1 MSEPY
6 TLTLAEMISAVRR
19 KKLSPVEL
27 TESLLARIDSLEATI
42 KAWVTLP
49 RVSLFREARRC
60 EQEALRGNF
69 RGPLHGI
76 PIGVKDIFYT
86 AGMRTTG
93 GSKIFEKFVPGF
105 DSTPVTRLKKAGALI
120 LGKTATTEFAM
131 ADPAPTCN
139 PWNPAHTPG
148 GSSSGSAA
156 AVATSM
162 CPGALGSQTGGS
174 VLRPA
179 AYCGV
184 VGLKPTAGRIS
195 RYGVFPLAYTLDHVG
210 VLTRTVE
217 DAALLF
223 EPLAG
228 FDPLDAAS
236 SREPVAGLSRF
247 LQPPRRPL
255 RVGLIRAFYEKNSA
269 KAAWKNTEEAL
280 GKLSRAGA
288 QVEEVEMPASFAA
301 VHDAHHLIQKVE
313 AASFHERLFE
323 KSPGLYRPKLRELVE
338 IGLLIPGVDYLRAQ
352 KIKGLF
358 RREMEAVLRNY
369 DCLISPAT
377 SSPAPK
383 GLASTG
389 NPWFQAPWSL
399 SGLPTIGLPSG
410 LDSQG
415 FPLALQLVGKAY
427 EEGLLLAAARWCEEV
442 LGIALY
448 RKLLAPQPEG
458 RSKT

>member
-6 TLTLAEMISAVRR
+6 QLTLTQMAAAVRR
-19 KKLSPVEL
+19 KILSPVEL
-27 TESLLARIDSLEATI
+27 AESLLARVDSLESAI

-49 RVSLFREARRC
+49 RASLLREARRC
-60 EQEALRGNF
+60 EREALRGRL

-76 PIGVKDIFYT
+76 PVGVKDIFYT
-86 AGMRTTG
+86 AGLRTTG

-105 DSTPVTRLKKAGALI
+105 DSTAVARLKTAGALV

-131 ADPAPTCN
+131 ADPAPTGN

-195 RYGVFPLAYTLDHVG
+195 RHGVFPLAYTLDHVG

-223 EPLAG
+223 ALLAG
-228 FDPLDAAS
+228 FDPNDPAT
-236 SREPVAGLSRF
+236 SREPVGDV
-247 LQPPRRPL
+247 RRPL
-255 RVGLIRAFYEKNSA
+255 GPPRHPLRLGLIRAFYQKNSVREV
-269 KAAWKNTEEAL
+269 WGNTEEAVR
-280 GKLSRAGA
+280 KLSRAGA
-288 QVEEVEMPASFAA
+288 RVEEVKMPPSFAA
-301 VHDAHHLIQKVE
+301 VHDAHAVIQRVE

-323 KSPGLYRPKLRELVE
+323 KNPDLYRPKLRELIE
-338 IGLLIPGVDYLRAQ
+338 TGLLVPGVDYLRAQ
-352 KIKGLF
+352 KIRGLF
-358 RREMEAVLRNY
+358 RREMEGVLKGF
-369 DCLISPAT
+369 DCLLSPAT
-377 SSPAPK
+377 SSSAPK

-389 NPWFQAPWSL
+389 NPWFQVPWSL
-399 SGLPTIGLPSG
+399 SGLPTVGLPSG

-415 FPLALQLVGKAY
+415 LPLAVQLIGRAF
-427 EEGLLLAAARWCEEV
+427 EEGPLLAAAKWCEKV

-448 RKLLAPQPEG
+448 KKLWE
-458 RSKT
+458 R

>member
-1 MSEPY
+1 MTELY
-6 TLTLAEMISAVRR
+6 TLTLSEMIAGIRR

-27 TESLLARIDSLEATI
+27 AQSLLARIDSLESEV
-42 KAWVTLP
+42 KAWVTIP
-49 RVSLFREARRC
+49 RSSFLKEARRF
-60 EQEALRGNF
+60 EQEAARGKF

-86 AGMRTTG
+86 AGVRTTG
-93 GSKIFEKFVPGF
+93 GSKIFEKFVPEF
-105 DSTPVTRLKKAGALI
+105 DSTAVARLKKAGALI

-210 VLTRTVE
+210 VLTRRVE
-217 DAALLF
+217 DAAVLLTA
-223 EPLAG
+223 LAG
-228 FDPLDAAS
+228 FDPRDPAS
-236 SREPVAGLSRF
+236 SREPVPDYSRF
-247 LQPPRRPL
+247 LGPVRRPL
-255 RVGLIRAFYEKNSA
+255 RLGLIRAFYRKNSA
-269 KAAWKNTEEAL
+269 KEVWENTEETVQ
-280 GKLSRAGA
+280 KFSRAGA
-288 QVEEVEMPASFAA
+288 KVEEVKMPPSFA
-301 VHDAHHLIQKVE
+301 VVPDAHHIIQKVE
-313 AASFHERLFE
+313 AAAFHEKLF
-323 KSPGLYRPKLRELVE
+323 KKHPDLYSPNLRELVE
-338 IGLLIPGVDYLRAQ
+338 VGFLIPGIDYLRAQ

-358 RREMEAVLRNY
+358 RREMEMVLKNY
-369 DCLISPAT
+369 DFLISPAT
-377 SSPAPK
+377 SSSAPK

-389 NPWFQAPWSL
+389 DPWFQVPWSL
-399 SGLPTIGLPSG
+399 SGLPTVGLPSG

-415 FPLALQLVGKAY
+415 LPLAVQLIGKPF
-427 EEGLLLAAARWCEEV
+427 EEGPLLAAAKWCEEI
-442 LGIALY
+442 LGISLY
-448 RKLLAPQPEG
+448 QKLFKG
-458 RSKT
+458 

>member
-1 MSEPY
+1 MGEPY
-6 TLTLAEMISAVRR
+6 TLTLSEMIAAIRS
-19 KKLSPVEL
+19 KKISPVEL
-27 TESLLARIDSLEATI
+27 VQSLLTRIDSLESTV
-42 KAWVTLP
+42 KAWVTIP
-49 RVSLFREARRC
+49 RTSLLKEARRF
-60 EQEALRGNF
+60 EQEAARGKF

-93 GSKIFEKFVPGF
+93 GSKIFDKFVPEF
-105 DSTPVTRLKKAGALI
+105 DSTAVARLKKAGALI

-210 VLTRTVE
+210 VLTRTVK
-217 DAALLF
+217 DAALLLTA
-223 EPLAG
+223 LAG
-228 FDPLDAAS
+228 FDPHDPAS
-236 SREPVAGLSRF
+236 SREPVADYSRF
-247 LQPPRRPL
+247 LGAARRPL
-255 RVGLIRAFYEKNSA
+255 RIGLIRAFYEKNSA
-269 KAAWKNTEEAL
+269 KEGWKNTEDAI
-280 GKLSRAGA
+280 KKISRAGTR
-288 QVEEVEMPASFAA
+288 VEEVKMPPSFAA
-301 VHDAHHLIQKVE
+301 VHDAHHIIQRVE
-313 AASFHERLFE
+313 AAAFHERLFE
-323 KSPGLYRPKLRELVE
+323 KHPDLYRPKLRELIEV
-338 IGLLIPGVDYLRAQ
+338 GLLIPGLDYLRAQ

-358 RREMEAVLRNY
+358 RREMEIVLKNY
-369 DCLISPAT
+369 DCLLSPAT
-377 SSPAPK
+377 SSAAPK
-383 GLASTG
+383 GLAYTG
-389 NPWFQAPWSL
+389 NPWFQVPWSL
-399 SGLPTIGLPSG
+399 SGLPTVGLPSG

-415 FPLALQLVGKAY
+415 LPLAVQLIGKAF
-427 EEGLLLAAARWCEEV
+427 EEGPLLAAAKRCEEA
-442 LGIALY
+442 LATPLY
-448 RKLLAPQPEG
+448 RKLWE
-458 RSKT
+458 R

>member
-1 MSEPY
+1 MTELY
-6 TLTLAEMISAVRR
+6 TLTLSEMIAGIRR

-27 TESLLARIDSLEATI
+27 AQSLLARIDSLESEV
-42 KAWVTLP
+42 KAWVTIP
-49 RVSLFREARRC
+49 RSSFLKEARRF
-60 EQEALRGNF
+60 EQEAARGKF

-86 AGMRTTG
+86 AGVRTTG
-93 GSKIFEKFVPGF
+93 GSKIFEKFVPEF
-105 DSTPVTRLKKAGALI
+105 DSTAVARLKKAGALI

-210 VLTRTVE
+210 VLTRRVE
-217 DAALLF
+217 DAAVLLTA
-223 EPLAG
+223 LAG
-228 FDPLDAAS
+228 FDPRDPAS
-236 SREPVAGLSRF
+236 SREPGPDYSRF
-247 LQPPRRPL
+247 LGPVRRPL
-255 RVGLIRAFYEKNSA
+255 RLGLIRAFYRKNSA
-269 KAAWKNTEEAL
+269 KEVWENTEETVQ
-280 GKLSRAGA
+280 KFSRAGA
-288 QVEEVEMPASFAA
+288 KVEEVKMPPSFA
-301 VHDAHHLIQKVE
+301 VVPDAHHIIQKVE
-313 AASFHERLFE
+313 AAAFHEKLF
-323 KSPGLYRPKLRELVE
+323 KKHPDLYPPNLRELVE
-338 IGLLIPGVDYLRAQ
+338 VGFLIPGIDYLRAQ

-358 RREMEAVLRNY
+358 RREMEMVLKNY
-369 DCLISPAT
+369 DFLISPAT
-377 SSPAPK
+377 SSSAPK

-389 NPWFQAPWSL
+389 NPWFQVPWSL
-399 SGLPTIGLPSG
+399 SGLPTVGLPSG

-415 FPLALQLVGKAY
+415 LPLAVQLIGKPF
-427 EEGLLLAAARWCEEV
+427 EEGPLLAAAKWCEEI
-442 LGIALY
+442 LGISLY
-448 RKLLAPQPEG
+448 QKLFKG
-458 RSKT
+458 

>member
-1 MSEPY
+1 MTELY
-6 TLTLAEMISAVRR
+6 TLSLSEMIAGIRR
-19 KKLSPVEL
+19 KKFSPLEL
-27 TESLLARIDSLEATI
+27 AQSLLARIDSLESRV
-42 KAWVTLP
+42 KAWVTIP
-49 RVSLFREARRC
+49 RASFLKEARLLER
-60 EQEALRGNF
+60 EALRGKF
-69 RGPLHGI
+69 RGPLHGV

-93 GSKIFEKFVPGF
+93 GSKIFEKFVPEF
-105 DSTPVTRLKKAGALI
+105 DSTAVARLRKAGALV

-210 VLTRTVE
+210 VFTRRVA
-217 DAALLF
+217 DAAVLLTA
-223 EPLAG
+223 LAG
-228 FDPLDAAS
+228 FDPQDPAS
-236 SREPVAGLSRF
+236 SREPVPDYARF
-247 LQPPRRPL
+247 LRPARRPL
-255 RVGLIRAFYEKNSA
+255 RLGLIRAFYRENSV
-269 KAAWKNTEEAL
+269 KEVWKNTEETIQN
-280 GKLSRAGA
+280 LSRAGA
-288 QVEEVEMPASFAA
+288 RVEEAVMPPSFA
-301 VHDAHHLIQKVE
+301 VVQEAHHIIQRAE
-313 AASFHERLFE
+313 AAAFHETLFE
-323 KSPGLYRPKLRELVE
+323 EHPDLYRPNLRELIEV
-338 IGLLIPGVDYLRAQ
+338 GLLIPGSDYLRAQ

-358 RREMEAVLRNY
+358 RREMEDVLKNY

-377 SSPAPK
+377 STAAPK

-389 NPWFQAPWSL
+389 NPWFQVPWSL
-399 SGLPTIGLPSG
+399 SGLPTVGVPSG

-415 FPLALQLVGKAY
+415 LPLAVQLVGKPF
-427 EEGLLLAAARWCEEV
+427 EEGPLLAAAKWCEET
-442 LGIALY
+442 LGISLY
-448 RKLLAPQPEG
+448 QNLFK
-458 RSKT
+458 S

>member
-6 TLTLAEMISAVRR
+6 TLTLAEMASAIR
-19 KKLSPVEL
+19 KKELSPVEL
-27 TESLLARIDSLEATI
+27 AESLLARIDSFESMI

-49 RVSLFREARRC
+49 RAPLLAEARRC
-60 EQEALRGNF
+60 EQEAFRGKF
-69 RGPLHGI
+69 RGPLHGV

-93 GSKIFEKFVPGF
+93 GSKIFKNFFPDF
-105 DSTPVTRLKKAGALI
+105 DSTAVARLKKAGALI

-139 PWNPAHTPG
+139 PWNAAHTPG

-179 AYCGV
+179 AFCGI

-217 DAALLF
+217 DAALLLN
-223 EPLAG
+223 PLAG
-228 FDPLDAAS
+228 FDFHDPAS
-236 SREPVAGLSRF
+236 SREPVPDYGRLLRSA
-247 LQPPRRPL
+247 RRPL
-255 RVGLIRAFYEKNSA
+255 RIGLVRAFYQKNST
-269 KAAWKNTEEAL
+269 KEVWKNIEEAA
-280 GKLSRAGA
+280 GKFSRAGA
-288 QVEEVEMPASFAA
+288 WVEEMEMPPSFAA
-301 VHDAHHLIQKVE
+301 VHDAHQIIQSVE

-323 KSPGLYRPKLRELVE
+323 KDPDLYRPKLRELIE
-338 IGLLIPGVDYLRAQ
+338 TGLLIPGVDYLRAQ
-352 KIKGLF
+352 KIKGRF
-358 RREMEAVLRNY
+358 RREMDVVLRNY
-369 DCLISPAT
+369 DCLLSPAT
-377 SSPAPK
+377 SSSAPK

-389 NPWFQAPWSL
+389 NPWFQVPWSL
-399 SGLPTIGLPSG
+399 SGHPTVGLPSG
-410 LDSQG
+410 LDSRG
-415 FPLALQLVGKAY
+415 LPLAVQLIGGVWG
-427 EEGLLLAAARWCEEV
+427 EERLLAAARWCEEV
-442 LGIALY
+442 LRIPLY
-448 RKLLAPQPEG
+448 RIFFN
-458 RSKT
+458 R

>member
-1 MSEPY
+1 MTEPY
-6 TLTLAEMISAVRR
+6 TLTLSEMTAAIRR
-19 KKLSPVEL
+19 KKLSPVAL
-27 TESLLARIDSLEATI
+27 AQSLLARIDSLESAV
-42 KAWVTLP
+42 KAWVTIP
-49 RVSLFREARRC
+49 RTSLLKEARRF
-60 EQEALRGNF
+60 EQEAVRGKL

-93 GSKIFEKFVPGF
+93 GSRIFEKFVPEF
-105 DSTPVTRLKKAGALI
+105 HSTAVARLQKAGALI

-210 VLTRTVE
+210 VLTRTVK
-217 DAALLF
+217 DAALLLSA
-223 EPLAG
+223 LAG
-228 FDPLDAAS
+228 FDPHDPAS
-236 SREPVAGLSRF
+236 SREPVPDYSRF
-247 LQPPRRPL
+247 IRAARRPL
-255 RVGLIRAFYEKNSA
+255 RIGLIRAFYEKNSA
-269 KAAWKNTEEAL
+269 KEVWKNTEDAI
-280 GKLSRAGA
+280 KKISRAGA
-288 QVEEVEMPASFAA
+288 RVEEVKMPSIFAA
-301 VHDAHHLIQKVE
+301 VHDAHAIIQRVE

-323 KSPGLYRPKLRELVE
+323 KHRDLYRPRLRELIEV
-338 IGLLIPGVDYLRAQ
+338 GLLIPGTDYLCAQ

-358 RREMEAVLRNY
+358 RREMETVLKSY

-377 SSPAPK
+377 SSAAPK
-383 GLASTG
+383 GLAYTG
-389 NPWFQAPWSL
+389 NPWFQVPWSL
-399 SGLPTIGLPSG
+399 SGLPTVGLPSG
-410 LDSQG
+410 FDSQG
-415 FPLALQLVGKAY
+415 LPLAVQLIGKAF
-427 EEGLLLAAARWCEEV
+427 EEGPLLAAAKRCEEA
-442 LGIALY
+442 LGISLY
-448 RKLLAPQPEG
+448 QKLFKG
-458 RSKT
+458 

>member
-1 MSEPY
+1 MTEPY
-6 TLTLAEMISAVRR
+6 TLTLSEMTAAIRR

-27 TESLLARIDSLEATI
+27 AESLLARIDSLESAV
-42 KAWVTLP
+42 KAWVTIP
-49 RVSLFREARRC
+49 RASLLKEARRC
-60 EQEALRGNF
+60 EQEAARGKF

-86 AGMRTTG
+86 AGIRTTG
-93 GSKIFEKFVPGF
+93 GSKIFEKFVPEF
-105 DSTPVTRLKKAGALI
+105 DSTAVARLKKAGALI

-139 PWNPAHTPG
+139 PWNPTHTPG

-195 RYGVFPLAYTLDHVG
+195 RYGVFPLAYTLDQVG
-210 VLTRTVE
+210 VLARTTE
-217 DAALLF
+217 DAALL
-223 EPLAG
+223 LTSLSG
-228 FDPLDAAS
+228 FDPRDPVS
-236 SREPVAGLSRF
+236 SREPAADYARLR
-247 LQPPRRPL
+247 QPARRPL
-255 RVGLIRAFYEKNSA
+255 RIGLIRAFYKKNSA
-269 KAAWKNTEEAL
+269 KAVWRNLEDAL
-280 GKLSRAGA
+280 KKISRAGA
-288 QVEEVEMPASFAA
+288 GVEEVKMPASFAA
-301 VHDAHHLIQKVE
+301 VPDAHHIIQKAE
-313 AASFHERLFE
+313 AAAFHERLFE
-323 KSPGLYRPKLRELVE
+323 RHRDLYRPKLRELIEV
-338 IGLLIPGVDYLRAQ
+338 GLLVPGIEYLRAQ

-358 RREMEAVLRNY
+358 RREMEIVLKDY

-377 SSPAPK
+377 SSAAPK

-389 NPWFQAPWSL
+389 NPWFQVPWSL
-399 SGLPTIGLPSG
+399 SGLPTVGLPSG

-415 FPLALQLVGKAY
+415 LPLAIQLIGKPF
-427 EEGLLLAAARWCEEV
+427 EEGPLLAAARWCEEAI
-442 LGIALY
+442 GIALY
-448 RKLLAPQPEG
+448 RKLIEQ
-458 RSKT
+458 

>member
-1 MSEPY
+1 MTELY
-6 TLTLAEMISAVRR
+6 TLTLSEMIAGIRR

-27 TESLLARIDSLEATI
+27 AQSLLARIDSLESEV
-42 KAWVTLP
+42 KAWVTIP
-49 RVSLFREARRC
+49 RSSFLKEARRF
-60 EQEALRGNF
+60 EQEAARGKF

-86 AGMRTTG
+86 AGVRTTG
-93 GSKIFEKFVPGF
+93 GSKIFEKFVPEF
-105 DSTPVTRLKKAGALI
+105 DSTAVARLKKAGALI

-210 VLTRTVE
+210 VLTRRVE
-217 DAALLF
+217 DAAVLLTA
-223 EPLAG
+223 LAG
-228 FDPLDAAS
+228 FDPRDPAS
-236 SREPVAGLSRF
+236 SREPVPDYSRF
-247 LQPPRRPL
+247 LGPVRRPL
-255 RVGLIRAFYEKNSA
+255 RLGLIRAFYRKNSA
-269 KAAWKNTEEAL
+269 KEVWENTEETVQ
-280 GKLSRAGA
+280 KFSRAGA
-288 QVEEVEMPASFAA
+288 KVEEVKMPPSFA
-301 VHDAHHLIQKVE
+301 VVPDAHHIIQKVE
-313 AASFHERLFE
+313 AAAFHEKLF
-323 KSPGLYRPKLRELVE
+323 KKHPDLYPPNLRELVE
-338 IGLLIPGVDYLRAQ
+338 VGFLIPGIDYLRAQ

-358 RREMEAVLRNY
+358 RREMEMVLKNY
-369 DCLISPAT
+369 DFLISPAT
-377 SSPAPK
+377 SSSAPK

-389 NPWFQAPWSL
+389 NPWFQVPWSL

-415 FPLALQLVGKAY
+415 LPLAVQLIGKPF
-427 EEGLLLAAARWCEEV
+427 EEGPLLAAAKWCEEI
-442 LGIALY
+442 LGISLY
-448 RKLLAPQPEG
+448 QKLFKG
-458 RSKT
+458 

>member
-1 MSEPY
+1 MTELF
-6 TLTLAEMISAVRR
+6 TLTLSEMIAGIRR
-19 KKLSPVEL
+19 KKISPVEL
-27 TESLLARIDSLEATI
+27 AQSLLARIDSLESEV
-42 KAWVTLP
+42 KAWVTIP
-49 RVSLFREARRC
+49 RSSFLKEARRF
-60 EQEALRGNF
+60 EQEAARGKF

-86 AGMRTTG
+86 GGVRTTG
-93 GSKIFEKFVPGF
+93 GSKIFEKFVPEF
-105 DSTPVTRLKKAGALI
+105 DSTAVARLKKAGALI

-210 VLTRTVE
+210 VLTRRVE
-217 DAALLF
+217 DAAVLLTA
-223 EPLAG
+223 LAG
-228 FDPLDAAS
+228 FDPRDPAS
-236 SREPVAGLSRF
+236 SREPGPDYSRF
-247 LQPPRRPL
+247 LGPVRRPL
-255 RVGLIRAFYEKNSA
+255 RLGLIRAFYRKNSA
-269 KAAWKNTEEAL
+269 KEVWENTEETVQ
-280 GKLSRAGA
+280 KFSRAGA
-288 QVEEVEMPASFAA
+288 KVEEVKMPPSFA
-301 VHDAHHLIQKVE
+301 VVPDAHHIIQKVE
-313 AASFHERLFE
+313 AAAFHEKLF
-323 KSPGLYRPKLRELVE
+323 KKHPDLYPPNLRELVE
-338 IGLLIPGVDYLRAQ
+338 VGFLIPGIDYLRAQ

-358 RREMEAVLRNY
+358 RREMEMVLKNY
-369 DCLISPAT
+369 DFLISPAT
-377 SSPAPK
+377 SSSAPK

-389 NPWFQAPWSL
+389 NPWFQVPWSL
-399 SGLPTIGLPSG
+399 SGLPTVGLPSG

-415 FPLALQLVGKAY
+415 LPLAVQLIGKPF
-427 EEGLLLAAARWCEEV
+427 EEGPLLAAAKWCEEI
-442 LGIALY
+442 LGISLY
-448 RKLLAPQPEG
+448 QKLFKG
-458 RSKT
+458 

>member
-6 TLTLAEMISAVRR
+6 MLTLAEMISAIRR

-27 TESLLARIDSLEATI
+27 AESLLTRIDSLEATI

-49 RVSLFREARRC
+49 RASLLKEAGRC
-60 EQEALRGNF
+60 EQEALRGEF

-105 DSTPVTRLKKAGALI
+105 DSTAVARLRKAGALV

-156 AVATSM
+156 AAATSM

-184 VGLKPTAGRIS
+184 VGLKPTAGRVS

-223 EPLAG
+223 TPLAG
-228 FDPLDAAS
+228 FDPQDPAS
-236 SREPVAGLSRF
+236 SREPVAEYPRLLKSS
-247 LQPPRRPL
+247 RRPL
-255 RVGLIRAFYEKNSA
+255 RIGLVRAFYEKNSA
-269 KAAWKNTEEAL
+269 KAVRENTEAAVQ
-280 GKLSRAGA
+280 KISRAGA
-288 QVEEVEMPASFAA
+288 QVEEVKMPPSFGA
-301 VHDAHHLIQKVE
+301 VHDAHPIIQRVE

-323 KSPGLYRPKLRELVE
+323 KSPDLYRPKLRELIE
-338 IGLLIPGVDYLRAQ
+338 TGLLISGVDYLRAQ

-358 RREMEAVLRNY
+358 RREMEIVLKGY
-369 DCLISPAT
+369 DCLLSPAT
-377 SSPAPK
+377 SSSAPK

-389 NPWFQAPWSL
+389 NPWFQVPWSL
-399 SGLPTIGLPSG
+399 SGLPTVGLPSG
-410 LDSQG
+410 LDPQG
-415 FPLALQLVGKAY
+415 LPLAVQLIGKPFA
-427 EEGLLLAAARWCEEV
+427 EGPLLAAARWCEQT
-442 LGIALY
+442 LDSPLY
-448 RKLLAPQPEG
+448 RKLWE
-458 RSKT
+458 R